1 MIYLPRIGILGE
13 LLGHLLVLQVKVRVC
28 VPIQCPRKSAKR
40 TPFSLVAVCLPPP
53 QVALH
58 SECDHEPHSQSTA
71 EHNFPTVISSVRL
84 ANILVQSACFDILGV

>member
-58 SECDHEPHSQSTA
+58 SECDHAPHSQSTA
-71 EHNFPTVISSVRL
+71 TKIEYYETCKKYSGSYSEKIIIS
-84 ANILVQSACFDILGV
+84 QW